1 MAAGPA
7 TRRAHCRPR
16 RRRPPCSPL
25 PLLLPPAVRWQWV
38 SALALLGHHRLPLL
52 GSPLPQ
58 QVNASLRLRG
68 QRGAESLERYGAQR
82 GTNFPREFAALTTL
96 GPGPARLRGWFMVRL
111 QGPRAGPGRER
122 SDGGW
127 EDGYVSTN
135 KCVVRRDSPGLSG
148 NWLKDLHRRVG
159 NGLPR
164 AVVTALGCWS
174 SRSVWTM
181 LSYVGFGFWVV
192 LCGGRIRRSSRVPS
206 ISGYPVIL

>member
-1 MAAGPA
+1 MGAPPLAGSSSLPPSL
-7 TRRAHCRPR
+7 RGGRIR
-16 RRRPPCSPL
+16 RRRLPGRRDTVTSGPAGSRRRPL
-25 PLLLPPAVRWQWV
+25 PAPLRPAPPQPPAPPPSV
-38 SALALLGHHRLPLL
+38 
-52 GSPLPQ
+52 
-58 QVNASLRLRG
+58 
-68 QRGAESLERYGAQR
+68 
-82 GTNFPREFAALTTL
+82 